1 MLPRMPS
8 SAPSAVD
15 GWFARRTTS
24 WRDRPDLAALR
35 AAKGGRTVGLVVPAL
50 DEQDTVGDVVRAVL
64 ADPVTS
70 ALLDEVVVMD
80 GGSVDATRERAAAA
94 GARVVRTADVAPGHP
109 AGGKGGSVW
118 RSLLVTRSDV
128 LVVVDADLD
137 PFDPGWVTALAAPL
151 LQDPTTHL
159 VKGAADRPL
168 SVDGIEHPR
177 SGGRV
182 TELVAR
188 PLLNA
193 FWPELAGF
201 VQPLSGELAARRSL
215 LEQLPFVTGYGLE
228 IGMLVDALALVG
240 LDGLAQ
246 VDLGERRHRHQSDL
260 ALGRMASAVLRTA
273 LSRCG
278 HSGLPE
284 ALLQFGRDDQGRLT
298 GTSTEVPLH
307 ELPPIGTLRGHAP
320 G

>member
-1 MLPRMPS
+1 MLPRMPIH
-8 SAPSAVD
+8 APPGPD
-15 GWFARRTTS
+15 DWFGRRTSS
-24 WRDRPDLAALR
+24 WLDVPSLEVLL
-35 AAKGGRTVGLVVPAL
+35 AAKGSRTVALVVPAL
-50 DEQDTVGDVVRAVL
+50 DEQDTVGDVISAAL
-64 ADPVTS
+64 GDPVAR
-70 ALLDEVVVMD
+70 ALLDDVVVLD
-80 GGSVDATRERAAAA
+80 GGSVDATRERSAAA
-94 GARVVRTADVAPGHP
+94 GAHVVDARQVAPGFP

-118 RSLLVTRSDV
+118 RSLLVTDSDL
-128 LVVVDADLD
+128 LVVVDADLA
-137 PFDPGWVTALAAPL
+137 PFHPAWVVALIAPL
-151 LQDPTTHL
+151 LLDPTIHL

-228 IGMLVDALALVG
+228 IGMLIDALALVG

-273 LSRCG
+273 LSRRG
-278 HSGLPE
+278 HRDLPDE
-284 ALLQFGRDDQGRLT
+284 LLQFGRDPGGRLA
-298 GTSTEVPLH
+298 GTATQVLVD
-307 ELPPIGTLRGHAP
+307 ELPPVVTLP
-320 G
+320 VS